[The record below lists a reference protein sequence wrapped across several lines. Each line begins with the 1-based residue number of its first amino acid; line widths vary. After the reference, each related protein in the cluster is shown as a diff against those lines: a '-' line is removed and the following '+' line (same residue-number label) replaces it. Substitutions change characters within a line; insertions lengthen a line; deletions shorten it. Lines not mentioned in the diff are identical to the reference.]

1 MAREVVGTRLRYAR
15 KSLRKLTQQR
25 LAELSGVGQ
34 AIISETE
41 TGETKSPSGP
51 HLSALAHALQVN
63 SQWLAH
69 GKLPMEASV
78 ATIPPPVDLSP
89 EAIKVAQ
96 NWAKLSPEVGK
107 RIADMIEEMVKVS
120 TADRAPTRDAVTV
133 KRTRKTTP

>member
-1 MAREVVGTRLRYAR
+1 MARDVVGTRLRYAR
-15 KSLRKLTQQR
+15 RLRKYTQQK
-25 LAELSGVGQ
+25 LADLSGVGQ
-34 AIISETE
+34 AIISEAE

-69 GKLPMEASV
+69 GKGPMEASM
-78 ATIPPPVDLSP
+78 ATTPPPVDLPP

-96 NWAKLSPEVGK
+96 NWAKLTPEVGK

-120 TADRAPTRDAVTV
+120 AADPGPSGGR
-133 KRTRKTTP
+133 RTRKTV